1 MPHALIAGAGDVG
14 VRAGA
19 LLAADGWRVTGI
31 RRAGPL
37 PAPLDVRHADLTRPE
52 SLAGL
57 PDDVD
62 LVLYLPAPASRDEAT
77 YRALFVDGPAALLA
91 ALPRAPRR
99 LVFVS
104 STAVYGDAGG
114 DWVDERTPARPD
126 GFNGRVLLEAEQAL
140 ARLPV
145 PSVVLRLAG
154 LYGPGR
160 EWLLSRVRA
169 GESCRPD
176 FWTNRIHVDD
186 AARLLVHLAGLPAPD
201 AVYVGVDDEPATE
214 CAVLGWL
221 AGRLGL
227 PAPPP
232 GPGNP
237 RMGVGNRRLSNARVR
252 ATGFR
257 FDYPDYRRGYSGLTA
272 LPTA

>member
-1 MPHALIAGAGDVG
+1 VPHALIAGAGDVG
-14 VRAGA
+14 VRAGT
-19 LLAADGWRVTGI
+19 LLAAAGWQVTGI

-37 PAPLDVRHADLTRPE
+37 PPPLCVVHADLTRPE
-52 SLAGL
+52 TMAGL
-57 PDDVD
+57 PDDID
-62 LVLYLPAPASRDEAT
+62 LVLYLPAPSSRDEAT

-91 ALPRAPRR
+91 ALPRPPRR

-104 STAVYGDAGG
+104 STAVHGDAGG
-114 DWVDERTPARPD
+114 DWVDERTPAQPD

-145 PSVVLRLAG
+145 PSVAVRLAG

-160 EWLLSRVRA
+160 GWLLSRVRA

-186 AARLLVHLAGLPAPD
+186 AARLLVHLALLPAPER
-201 AVYVGVDDEPATE
+201 VYIGVDDEPATE

-221 AGRLGL
+221 AQQLGL
-227 PAPPP
+227 PPPP
-232 GPGNP
+232 AGPGNP
-237 RMGVGNRRLSNARVR
+237 RMGVGNRRLSNARIR
-252 ATGFR
+252 ATGFT
-257 FDYPDYRRGYSGLTA
+257 FDYPDYRRGYAGLTG

>member
-14 VRAGA
+14 VRAG
-19 LLAADGWRVTGI
+19 LRLAAAGWRVTGI
-31 RRAGPL
+31 RRGGTL
-37 PAPLDVRHADLTRPE
+37 PDPIAVHRGDLTRPATL
-52 SLAGL
+52 SGL
-57 PDDVD
+57 PGDID
-62 LVLYLPAPASRDEAT
+62 LVLYLPAPGTRDEAT

-91 ALPRAPRR
+91 ALPRPPRR

-104 STAVYGDAGG
+104 STAVYGDAAG
-114 DWVDERTPARPD
+114 DWVDERTPPRPE
-126 GFNGRVLLEAEQAL
+126 GFNGEVLLEAEQAL

-145 PSVVLRLAG
+145 ASVVLRLAG

-160 EWLLSRVRA
+160 DWLLSRVRA
-169 GESCRPD
+169 GEGCRPD

-186 AARLLVHLAGLPAPD
+186 AARLLVHLAGMEAPD

-227 PAPPP
+227 PAPAP

-252 ATGFR
+252 ASGFE
-257 FDYPDYRRGYSGLTA
+257 FEYPDYRRGYAPLTA
-272 LPTA
+272 APTA